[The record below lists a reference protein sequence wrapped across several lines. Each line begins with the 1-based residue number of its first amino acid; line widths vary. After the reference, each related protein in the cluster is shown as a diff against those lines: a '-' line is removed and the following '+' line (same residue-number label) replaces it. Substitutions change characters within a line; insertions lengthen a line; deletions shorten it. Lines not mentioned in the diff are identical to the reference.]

1 MPQKVRTLLAIDV
14 GNTNTV
20 VGLLKNKK
28 LIRSWRLTTV
38 RERTA
43 DEHAVLIKN
52 LLSLGGHERQEL
64 EGIAVSCVVPPLLP
78 GIKEMCHSYFD
89 LDPFMVQPG
98 IKTGMPILYEHP
110 QEVGAD
116 RIVLSVAGFHKY
128 GGPCIVIDLGTA
140 TTFDVISEKGEYRG
154 GIIAPGVGIS
164 AEALFQRAAKLPRV
178 EIRDPGQVIGR
189 NTVAAMQAGIFYGYL
204 GLIEKII
211 DLAEQELGH
220 HTTNI
225 ATGGLAPLLAVRTPK
240 IHHSNPDLIMDGLQI
255 LFDMNQ

>member
-1 MPQKVRTLLAIDV
+1 MPQKVKMLLAIDV

-28 LIRSWRLTTV
+28 LVRSWRLTTV

-52 LLSLGGHERQEL
+52 LLALGGHENEDL

-89 LDPFMVQPG
+89 FDPFLVEPG

-116 RIVLSVAGFHKY
+116 RIVLSVAGFHQY
-128 GGPCIVIDLGTA
+128 GGPCMVIDLGTA
-140 TTFDVISEKGEYRG
+140 TTFDAVSEKGEYLG
-154 GIIAPGVGIS
+154 GIIAPGIGIS

-189 NTVAAMQAGIFYGYL
+189 NTVSAMQAGIFYGYL

-211 DLAEQELGH
+211 DLAQQELGH
-220 HTTNI
+220 QTTNV
-225 ATGGLAPLLAVRTPK
+225 ATGGLATLFAKRTDK
-240 IHHSNPDLIMDGLQI
+240 IHHANPDLIMDGLQI
-255 LFDMNQ
+255 LFDMNR